1 MFSSLSLSWR
11 QRDSNPRPLR
21 CERNALPA
29 ELCPRPN
36 CYHYSTTGMNCKQ
49 RIKKT
54 ETLVNQRL
62 PFFSS
67 RAADGN
73 RTRDLRT
80 TNATHYRLCYSSL
93 FSCLRLLATVKYTT
107 ITPRKCQLL
116 FSSFFCFLISTF
128 NSVFDAQF
136 HRPEHR
142 LPQRHSESQY
152 RPSSGWRQCSHTS
165 LLPGG

>member
-1 MFSSLSLSWR
+1 MFFKNYILLNFQGYVTVQLSRFFVISFALLRQLLYFITVSFVCQPLFHLFLKKFKSYNCLNCSSSSINFIG
-11 QRDSNPRPLR
+11 DSEYNTPL
-21 CERNALPA
+21 P
-29 ELCPRPN
+29 P
-36 CYHYSTTGMNCKQ
+36 
-49 RIKKT
+49 
-54 ETLVNQRL
+54 
-62 PFFSS
+62 
-67 RAADGN
+67 D
-73 RTRDLRT
+73 
-80 TNATHYRLCYSSL
+80 
-93 FSCLRLLATVKYTT
+93 
-107 ITPRKCQLL
+107 CQLL